1 MNLQKTS
8 VFIAT
13 AALLF
18 IANGCGG
25 NSTKPQSTT
34 PSAPIE
40 PSVEAPTQLPAR
52 YQNPGYVTSK
62 SGMEEDLGAG
72 QEAFQIR
79 VGATI
84 KSTSGPQ
91 PLWDVLKRLANL
103 KGMTVSWATDVDQNY
118 LVDVDIN
125 SQDLFQDAVTNL
137 LRQADYFHEMQG
149 RTIVVKN
156 KTTKVFHVGVPY
168 TKGDYTSNVG
178 GNFLPRV
185 KGSTLSTEGTVKLN
199 STKNEF
205 DIWSNIQTN
214 LDVIL
219 DVAARERAAI
229 EASKEAAAIAAA
241 EQSGETPP
249 PATASIANQAR
260 NANTG
265 KDSSQRST
273 DGAYYIVDKS
283 TGTVTVTAKPSVMA
297 VVENYF
303 TNLKDRLYRQIS
315 IEAKIVEVVLNDH
328 SKIGLDW
335 SSVLENLNVNG
346 TVLFGADMFGGDSYL
361 RDATTGDRLM
371 GRGSLVYSNAWR
383 ARDRYA
389 RQHGGNVQNLAWN
402 SDGYGGFGALRLIR
416 GIALQDLDFNVLINA
431 LDEQGESHVLSN
443 PKLTVLNGQ
452 PALISV
458 GKVTRFVSEIERDVD
473 RDDNSV
479 DYSITTDSVTEGVS
493 MGVIATLIDDENI
506 IMQLTPV
513 TTELEGGAIYYRSI
527 GRDQDMEVGLPVVNM
542 REMATTVQVADGE
555 LLVIGGLID
564 NMKENVEKFPPLVG
578 KIPIIKYLF
587 GYEEKTEK
595 KRELVILLTPKI
607 L

>member
-1 MNLQKTS
+1 M
-8 VFIAT
+8 IAA
-13 AALLF
+13 AALLL
-18 IANGCGG
+18 IAGGCGEK
-25 NSTKPQSTT
+25 SAKPTT
-34 PSAPIE
+34 PQLPAPSAANLESAP
-40 PSVEAPTQLPAR
+40 AQLPAR

-62 SGMEEDLGAG
+62 SAMSEDLTAG

-125 SQDLFQDAVTNL
+125 AQDLFQDAVGNL
-137 LRQADYFHEMQG
+137 LRQADYFYEMQG

-156 KTTKVFHVGVPY
+156 KTTKTFHVGVPY
-168 TKGDYTSNVG
+168 TKGDYTTNVG
-178 GNFLPRV
+178 GNFLPDV
-185 KGSTLSTEGTVKLN
+185 KGSTLKTEGTVKLN

-205 DIWSNIQTN
+205 DLWDNIKTN

-229 EASKEAAAIAAA
+229 EASKEAAALAAA

-260 NANTG
+260 NADTGTG

-283 TGTVTVTAKPSVMA
+283 SGTVTVTAKPSVMT

-303 TNLKDRLYRQIS
+303 SNLKDRLYRQIA

-335 SSVLENLNVNG
+335 SGILENLNING
-346 TVLFGADMFGGDSYL
+346 QLLFGADSLGNSTYS
-361 RDATTGDRLM
+361 RDPNSGEVNTGSSFVYRT
-371 GRGSLVYSNAWR
+371 GWRRTGS
-383 ARDRYA
+383 D
-389 RQHGGNVQNLAWN
+389 
-402 SDGYGGFGALRLIR
+402 ALRFIR
-416 GIALQDLDFNVLINA
+416 GITLQDLDFNVLLNA
-431 LDEQGESHVLSN
+431 LNEQGESHVLSN

-452 PALISV
+452 PAVLSV
-458 GKVTRFVSEIERDVD
+458 GKVTRFVSEVERDVD
-473 RDDNSV
+473 RLAGAYTV

-493 MGVIATLIDDENI
+493 MGVIATLIDDHNM

-513 TTELEGGAIYYRSI
+513 TTELEGGAIPYRSI

-542 REMATTVQVADGE
+542 REMSTTVQVADGE
-555 LLVIGGLID
+555 MLVIGGLID
-564 NMKENVEKFPPLVG
+564 NMTENKEKFPPVVG
-578 KIPIIKYLF
+578 KIPIVKYLF
-587 GYEEKTEK
+587 GYEEKSVK
-595 KRELVILLTPKI
+595 KRELVILLTPKV

>member
-25 NSTKPQSTT
+25 NSTKSQSTT
-34 PSAPIE
+34 PSAPIA
-40 PSVEAPTQLPAR
+40 SGAEAPTQLPAR
-52 YQNPGYVTSK
+52 YQNPGYVTAK
-62 SGMEEDLGAG
+62 SGMEEDLTAG

-149 RTIVVKN
+149 RTIVVRN
-156 KTTKVFHVGVPY
+156 KTTKTFHVGVPY

-178 GNFLPRV
+178 GNFLPDV
-185 KGSTLSTEGTVKLN
+185 KGSTMKTEGTVKLN
-199 STKNEF
+199 SNKNEF
-205 DIWSNIQTN
+205 DIWDNIQTN

-241 EQSGETPP
+241 EQAGENPP

-260 NANTG
+260 NANTSG
-265 KDSSQRST
+265 NKKDSSQRST

-283 TGTVTVTAKPSVMA
+283 TGTVTVTAKPSVMT

-303 TNLKDRLYRQIS
+303 SNLKDRLYRQIS

-335 SSVLENLNVNG
+335 SSILENLNING
-346 TVLFGADMFGGDSYL
+346 TVLFGADKWGNETYM
-361 RDATTGDRLM
+361 RDVNTGEVIS
-371 GRGSLVYSNAWR
+371 GSGSLVYGSGWR
-383 ARDRYA
+383 ERLRYA
-389 RQHGGNVQNLAWN
+389 RIQNGGNAPIAQGA
-402 SDGYGGFGALRLIR
+402 SALRLIR
-416 GIALQDLDFNVLINA
+416 GISLQDLDFNVLINA

-458 GKVTRFVSEIERDVD
+458 GKVTRFISEIERDVD

-513 TTELEGGAIYYRSI
+513 TTELEGGVIGYRVI

-542 REMATTVQVADGE
+542 REMSTTVQVADGE

-564 NMKENVEKFPPLVG
+564 NMKENVEKFPPVVG

>member
-18 IANGCGG
+18 IANGCGDKG
-25 NSTKPQSTT
+25 AKPQSQT
-34 PSAPIE
+34 PSAPLASSME
-40 PSVEAPTQLPAR
+40 TPTQLPAR

-62 SGMEEDLGAG
+62 SGMEEDLTAG

-125 SQDLFQDAVTNL
+125 AQDLFQDAVTNL

-156 KTTKVFHVGVPY
+156 KTTKTFHVGVPY

-178 GNFLPRV
+178 GNFLPDV
-185 KGSTLSTEGTVKLN
+185 KGSTMKTEGTVKLN
-199 STKNEF
+199 SEKNEF
-205 DIWSNIQTN
+205 DIWDNIQTN

-241 EQSGETPP
+241 EQTGETPP

-283 TGTVTVTAKPSVMA
+283 TGTVTVTAKPSVMT

-303 TNLKDRLYRQIS
+303 SNLKDRLYRQIS

-335 SSVLENLNVNG
+335 GSVLENLNING
-346 TVLFGADMFGGDSYL
+346 TLLFGSDQYG
-361 RDATTGDRLM
+361 RATYGTDPNTGETVMSR
-371 GRGSLVYSNAWR
+371 
-383 ARDRYA
+383 
-389 RQHGGNVQNLAWN
+389 
-402 SDGYGGFGALRLIR
+402 GGFVYRSGWRNLNRELRRQGETPLGALRLIR
-416 GIALQDLDFNVLINA
+416 GITLQDLDFNVLLNA

-458 GKVTRFVSEIERDVD
+458 GKVTRFISEIERDVD

-513 TTELEGGAIYYRSI
+513 TTELEGGVIGYRVI

-564 NMKENVEKFPPLVG
+564 NMKENVEKFPPVVG
-578 KIPIIKYLF
+578 KIPLVKYLF
-587 GYEEKTEK
+587 GYEEKTVK

>member
-8 VFIAT
+8 VMIAA
-13 AALLF
+13 AALLL
-18 IANGCGG
+18 IAGGCGEK
-25 NSTKPQSTT
+25 NAKPTT
-34 PSAPIE
+34 PQLPAPSAANLESAP
-40 PSVEAPTQLPAR
+40 AQLPAR

-62 SGMEEDLGAG
+62 NAMTEDLAAG

-125 SQDLFQDAVTNL
+125 AQDLFQDAVGNL
-137 LRQADYFHEMQG
+137 LRQADYFYEMQG
-149 RTIVVKN
+149 RTIIVKN
-156 KTTKVFHVGVPY
+156 KTTKTFHVGVPY

-178 GNFLPRV
+178 GNFLPDV
-185 KGSTLSTEGTVKLN
+185 KGSTLKTEGTVKLN

-205 DIWSNIQTN
+205 DLWDNIKTN

-229 EASKEAAAIAAA
+229 EASKEAAALAAA

-260 NANTG
+260 NADTGTG
-265 KDSSQRST
+265 KDSSQRSA

-283 TGTVTVTAKPSVMA
+283 SGTVTVTAKPSVMT

-303 TNLKDRLYRQIS
+303 SNLKDRLYRQIA

-335 SSVLENLNVNG
+335 SGILENLNING
-346 TVLFGADMFGGDSYL
+346 RLLFGADSLGNSTYS
-361 RDATTGDRLM
+361 RDPNSGEVNTGSSFVYRT
-371 GRGSLVYSNAWR
+371 GWRRTGS
-383 ARDRYA
+383 D
-389 RQHGGNVQNLAWN
+389 
-402 SDGYGGFGALRLIR
+402 ALRFIR
-416 GIALQDLDFNVLINA
+416 GITLQDLDFNVLLNA
-431 LDEQGESHVLSN
+431 LNEQGESHVLSN

-452 PALISV
+452 PAVLSV

-473 RDDNSV
+473 RDNNSV
-479 DYSITTDSVTEGVS
+479 DYSIETDSVTEGVS
-493 MGVIATLIDDENI
+493 MGVIATLIDDHNM

-513 TTELEGGAIYYRSI
+513 TTELEGGAIAYRTL

-542 REMATTVQVADGE
+542 REMSTTVQVADGE
-555 LLVIGGLID
+555 MLVIGGLID
-564 NMKENVEKFPPLVG
+564 NMTENTEKFPPVVG
-578 KIPIIKYLF
+578 KIPIVKYLF
-587 GYEEKTEK
+587 GYEEKTVK
-595 KRELVILLTPKI
+595 KRELVILLTPKV

>member
-25 NSTKPQSTT
+25 NSAKPQSTT
-34 PSAPIE
+34 PSAPIG
-40 PSVEAPTQLPAR
+40 PSAEAPTQLPAR

-125 SQDLFQDAVTNL
+125 SQDLFQDAISNL

-149 RTIVVKN
+149 RAIVVRN
-156 KTTKVFHVGVPY
+156 KTTKTFHVGVPY
-168 TKGDYTSNVG
+168 TSTVYRTDVG
-178 GNFLPRV
+178 GNFLPKV
-185 KGSTLSTEGTVKLN
+185 QDSGFDDVAGKAKLTSVEPNEGNKY
-199 STKNEF
+199 KNQF
-205 DIWSNIQTN
+205 DIWDNIETN
-214 LDVIL
+214 LGVIL
-219 DVAARERAAI
+219 DVAARERAAV
-229 EASKEAAAIAAA
+229 EASKEAAAIATA
-241 EQSGETPP
+241 EQTGETPP
-249 PATASIANQAR
+249 PATASIASQAR

-265 KDSSQRST
+265 TGKDSTQRST
-273 DGAYYIVDKS
+273 DGAYYIIDKN

-303 TNLKDRLYRQIS
+303 SNLKQHLYRQIS

-335 SSVLENLNVNG
+335 GSVLENLNING
-346 TVLFGADMFGGDSYL
+346 TLLFGADQYGRSTYGTDPN
-361 RDATTGDRLM
+361 TGETVMSR
-371 GRGSLVYSNAWR
+371 
-383 ARDRYA
+383 
-389 RQHGGNVQNLAWN
+389 
-402 SDGYGGFGALRLIR
+402 GGFVYRSGWRNLNRELRRQGETPLGALRLIR
-416 GIALQDLDFNVLINA
+416 GITLQDLDFNVLLNA

-452 PALISV
+452 PAVLSV
-458 GKVTRFVSEIERDVD
+458 GKVTRFIKEIERDVD

-493 MGVIATLIDDENI
+493 LGVIATLIDDENI
-506 IMQLTPV
+506 VMQLTPV
-513 TTELEGGAIYYRSI
+513 TTELEGGVIGYRVI
-527 GRDQDMEVGLPVVNM
+527 GRDQDMEIGLPVVNM

-564 NMKENVEKFPPLVG
+564 NMKENVEKFPPVVG
-578 KIPIIKYLF
+578 KIPLVKYLF
-587 GYEEKTEK
+587 GYEEKTVK

>member
-8 VFIAT
+8 VFITT

-18 IANGCGG
+18 IANGCSGG
-25 NSTKPQSTT
+25 KSTTSQST
-34 PSAPIE
+34 PSLPLA
-40 PSVEAPTQLPAR
+40 SNMEAPTQLPAR
-52 YQNPGYVTSK
+52 YQNPGYVTAKS
-62 SGMEEDLGAG
+62 SGMEEDLAAG
-72 QEAFQIR
+72 HEAFQIR

-84 KSTSGPQ
+84 KSTAGPQ

-125 SQDLFQDAVTNL
+125 AQDLFQDAVTNL

-149 RTIVVKN
+149 RAIVVKN
-156 KTTKVFHVGVPY
+156 KTTKTFHIGVPY

-199 STKNEF
+199 SSKNQF
-205 DIWSNIQTN
+205 DIWNNIQTN

-229 EASKEAAAIAAA
+229 EASNEAAAIAAA
-241 EQSGETPP
+241 EQAGEEPP
-249 PATASIANQAR
+249 PPTASIANKAR

-265 KDSSQRST
+265 KESTQRST

-303 TNLKDRLYRQIS
+303 NNLKQRLYRQIS

-335 SSVLENLNVNG
+335 SSILENLNVNG
-346 TVLFGADMFGGDSYL
+346 QLLFGADKWGGSTYM
-361 RDATTGDRLM
+361 RDANTGEVIPSA
-371 GRGSLVYSNAWR
+371 GSLVYGSGHKEYLRLQRMNN
-383 ARDRYA
+383 
-389 RQHGGNVQNLAWN
+389 GGNMPIELGVGN
-402 SDGYGGFGALRLIR
+402 SALRLIR
-416 GIALQDLDFNVLINA
+416 GITLTDINFNVLLNA
-431 LDEQGESHVLSN
+431 LEEQGESHVLSN

-452 PALISV
+452 PAVLSV

-479 DYSITTDSVTEGVS
+479 DYSVSTDSVTEGVS
-493 MGVIATLIDDENI
+493 MGVIATLIDDTNMI
-506 IMQLTPV
+506 LQLTPV
-513 TTELEGGAIYYRSI
+513 TTELEGGTIAYRVL

-564 NMKENVEKFPPLVG
+564 NMKDHVEKFPPIVG
-578 KIPIIKYLF
+578 KIPIVKYLF